1 MSFIYATLKT
11 YSIVK
16 TIPVF
21 LILGLK
27 DFKRTLCDV
36 MIIFFLDLNFIVFSV
51 YAELTGVNYYFIFLA
66 FI

>member
-1 MSFIYATLKT
+1 M
-11 YSIVK
+11 
-16 TIPVF
+16 
-21 LILGLK
+21 
-27 DFKRTLCDV
+27 LCDV